1 MATLTKLSLGGTHKV
16 LEVAMLWNYVFL
28 SSHPQILSSVACGDI
43 TRQTLHSIQSLY
55 NCHFVLNANMHT
67 RAADTNPL
75 YIFLIMPLTLSTR
88 VLVLNT
94 HAVFSDT
101 LFDFNKE
108 DAWDKVSC
116 SLIDNFL
123 CTPSYLTPR
132 IKGSYSVITT
142 ITNT

>member
-1 MATLTKLSLGGTHKV
+1 
-16 LEVAMLWNYVFL
+16 
-28 SSHPQILSSVACGDI
+28 
-43 TRQTLHSIQSLY
+43 
-55 NCHFVLNANMHT
+55 MHT

-142 ITNT
+142 ITYT